1 MRTRPER
8 TNLFESNEQCNCLRC
23 GFKCLVDS
31 VRGSRATMLKRSNEP
46 KGLCINCAAHDVLR
60 NLYPANLILA
70 RSGPKGL
77 DLPHIQQ
84 QFEALLKIAGTDAM
98 PGEINWSIVI
108 ANWNLPFPNKIKRTS
123 VNPMNEEDLVREVE
137 YDKNRMARLR
147 QEMADPR
154 TPLQKIEDVE
164 KMFVEE
170 VIPLLKENENN
181 ENT

>member
-1 MRTRPER
+1 MSTKK
-8 TNLFESNEQCNCLRC
+8 TINKLADYSCFCQRC
-23 GFKCLVDS
+23 GS
-31 VRGSRATMLKRSNEP
+31 VCRINPIVGSKATLLKRGENP

-77 DLPHIQQ
+77 ALRHVQK
-84 QFEALLKIAGTDAM
+84 QFEAILKSAGTDAM

-123 VNPMNEEDLVREVE
+123 VNPMNEKDLVREVE
-137 YDKNRMARLR
+137 YDKNRMERLR